1 MSGATFDLV
10 IANARIVYR
19 DRILDGKIGVR
30 DGKIAKL
37 LRKDEEATANRTI
50 DAEGRYVLPGLIDS
64 HVHFR
69 TPGYEHKENWHSAS
83 KAAVAGG
90 VTTVLDMPNTNP
102 YTDTVERLR
111 QKSALADG
119 QSYVDYGFH
128 IGVAPGKAEA
138 LQPLKR
144 GEAASIKLFLT
155 GHRTAKHIIDDEAE
169 LDYIFGLAADKGIPL
184 TLHAEDDFVLRL
196 FRQSRGEPSDLTE
209 YEAAY
214 PRIGAITAVARALRL
229 VRKHGTSIHVLHVS
243 SAEEAELLEAAAAAG
258 YPVTFET
265 TAHQLW
271 FDHASALPLGTKAKL
286 SPAIREPRDRERLW
300 QSVAQGTLT
309 SVGSDHAPHSKA
321 EKSYE
326 FHDAPPG
333 LPGVQELL
341 PVLLTGLKRRL
352 PSLTRE
358 ERLLAVARLL
368 ASGPASR
375 FGLDHRKGSIE
386 VGLDADLLILDDE
399 KKRVLTGDGVLS
411 GSGWSAYEG
420 IELEGEPLVTI
431 VRGQV
436 VYNRGQF
443 GEEIGQ
449 PVSIR
454 TDAPDAFRIT
464 AGSPYQVLA

>member
-1 MSGATFDLV
+1 MSGAAYDLV

-19 DRILDGKIGVR
+19 DRILNGGIAIQ

-37 LRKDEEATANRTI
+37 LHQNEAAAAELVI

-83 KAAVAGG
+83 KAAAAGG

-102 YTDTVERLR
+102 YTDTVDRLR
-111 QKSALADG
+111 QKAALVHG

-128 IGVAPGKAEA
+128 IGVAPGKAGA
-138 LQPLKR
+138 LQALTR

-169 LDYIFGLAADKGIPL
+169 LDYIFRLAADKSILL

-196 FRQSRGEPSDLTE
+196 FRQSRGEPANLTD

-214 PRIGAITAVARALRL
+214 PRIGAIAAVARALRL
-229 VRKHGTSIHVLHVS
+229 VRKYGTSVHVLHVS
-243 SAEEAELLEAAAAAG
+243 SAEEADLLDAASAGG
-258 YPVTFET
+258 YPVTYET

-271 FDHASALPLGTKAKL
+271 FDHASAQPLGTKVKL
-286 SPAIREPRDRERLW
+286 SPAIREPRDRDRLW
-300 QSVAQGTLT
+300 QSIVRGTLT
-309 SVGSDHAPHSKA
+309 AVGSDHAPHSSE
-321 EKSYE
+321 EKSFE

-341 PVLLTGLKRRL
+341 PALLTGLKRHL
-352 PSLTRE
+352 PELTRE

-368 ASGPASR
+368 AAGPAVR

-386 VGLDADLLILDDE
+386 AGLDADLLIIDDE
-399 KKRVLTGDGVLS
+399 KKWTLTGDRVLS
-411 GSGWSAYEG
+411 ASGWSAYEG
-420 IELEGEPLVTI
+420 LELEGEALVTI

-436 VYNRGQF
+436 VYDRGQF

-449 PVSIR
+449 
-454 TDAPDAFRIT
+454 RITLRRELADVFQRT
-464 AGSPYQVLA
+464 AGSPYRVLA